1 MVQESG
7 QGGAEALTGVIMLGG
22 FALFLINKKWSK
34 IALACLVPVCAA
46 AAYFTSGDR
55 MNMYAA
61 FLGMLIIA
69 ASPLLERIVGAI
81 CRTLRK
87 EDGGSEQK
95 AEDDILDNKTKW
107 RLILAGYAVFILFA
121 LFAVISIIRL
131 NAKINTLYGF
141 TQDLDQR
148 IEEVSDTGK

>member
-1 MVQESG
+1 M
-7 QGGAEALTGVIMLGG
+7 
-22 FALFLINKKWSK
+22 
-34 IALACLVPVCAA
+34 
-46 AAYFTSGDR
+46 
-55 MNMYAA
+55 
-61 FLGMLIIA
+61 
-69 ASPLLERIVGAI
+69 
-81 CRTLRK
+81 
-87 EDGGSEQK
+87 
-95 AEDDILDNKTKW
+95 DNKTKW